1 MTITFDDDP
10 NTTWDINDPNLPS
23 ETAGTQDTWDSE
35 SGGARVVE
43 ESSATFPPKS

>member
-10 NTTWDINDPNLPS
+10 NTTWDINDPDLPS
-23 ETAGTQDTWDSE
+23 ARTQDTWDSQ